1 MITNFI
7 KYNEKYNHTQQDIID
22 DMRYIDEFSEKF
34 ENKFEF
40 RIDLNIERNSQ
51 FRSYLGYGADKFYTG
66 EIIIDNL
73 KYYKTKRKIKYR
85 VRIATDI
92 NPAGITG
99 EDDIGRTYTIDF
111 DIKQENRSRNK
122 IPDFYGYSRNIDDII
137 DQFDTYVLQKLG
149 KKKLSQEETERKI
162 MIKKMKKYNI

>member
-7 KYNEKYNHTQQDIID
+7 KYNEKYNHIQQDKID
-22 DMRYIDEFSEKF
+22 DMRYINEFSEKF

-85 VRIATDI
+85 VRIVTDI

>member
-7 KYNEKYNHTQQDIID
+7 KYNEKYNHIQQDKID
-22 DMRYIDEFSEKF
+22 DMRYINEFSEKF

-85 VRIATDI
+85 VRIETDI

-122 IPDFYGYSRNIDDII
+122 IPDFYGHSRNIDDII

>member
-22 DMRYIDEFSEKF
+22 DMRYINEFSKKF

-73 KYYKTKRKIKYR
+73 KYYKTKRKIKYI
-85 VRIATDI
+85 VRIETDI

-99 EDDIGRTYTIDF
+99 EDDIGRTFTIDF

-137 DQFDTYVLQKLG
+137 NEFDTYVIQKLG
-149 KKKLSQEETERKI
+149 KKNLSHEEIEQKK